1 MMDMHHR
8 DLAHHT
14 SGPVVGPGDA
24 GYDEA
29 RSVFNARFDRRPDLV
44 LRCHGAADVKAGID
58 FARERSLLL
67 SVKGGGHSYAA
78 NTVGDGGLLL
88 DLSPMKQMEINVGA
102 RTARVGP
109 GVRWRE
115 LDARTQAHGLA
126 AVGGTVSTVGVA
138 GFTLGGGNGYLSRK
152 HGMAV
157 DNLLA
162 AEVVTADGQV
172 VRAAEDANPELYWAL
187 RGGSGNFGVVTSFE
201 LALHEV
207 GPEVLAGQ
215 AVYRFADATEVL
227 RSYRELMAEAPD
239 AAQCY
244 AFVLK
249 VPPIPEF
256 PSELHGE
263 VAVDLVMFHTDPE
276 AAWVFEP
283 LLRLGNPILTYL
295 APQPYVEVQRAF
307 DAALPAG
314 QRWESRSHDLVALSD
329 AAIDTLTTQVGELPG
344 AFTVAYLGAGGGAVG
359 RVAPTATAFPHR
371 LAPYSLHL
379 MAGWTDPDQDA
390 EVTGWARRLHAA
402 MRPYATGGVY
412 VNLLGTDEPERV
424 PAAYG
429 PNFERLAAV
438 KARWDPDNLFRAN
451 HNIPPAR

>member
-1 MMDMHHR
+1 MTKHNR
-8 DLAHHT
+8 ELGART
-14 SGPVVGPGDA
+14 SGVVLTPGDR

-29 RSVFNARFDRRPDLV
+29 RSVFNARFDRHPDLV
-44 LRCHGAADVKAGID
+44 LCCRDTGDVKTGVD
-58 FARERSLLL
+58 YARESSLLL

-78 NTVGDGGLLL
+78 NTIGDGGLLL
-88 DLSPMKQMEINVGA
+88 DLSPMKQIEVDPGA
-102 RTARVGP
+102 RTVRVGP

-115 LDARTQAHGLA
+115 LDARTQEHGLA

-162 AEVVTADGQV
+162 AEVVTADGRI
-172 VRAAEDANPELYWAL
+172 VRASEQENADLFWAL

-215 AVYRFADATEVL
+215 AVYRFSDAARVL
-227 RSYRELMAEAPD
+227 RSYREFMNNAPD
-239 AAQCY
+239 EVQCY

-256 PSELHGE
+256 PEEFHGQ
-263 VAVDLVMFHTDPE
+263 VAVDLVMFHTDPG
-276 AAWVFEP
+276 AAGGFQP
-283 LLRLGNPILTYL
+283 LLELGEEILAYV

-314 QRWESRSHDLVALSD
+314 RRWESRSHDLAALSD
-329 AAIDTLTTQVGELPG
+329 AAIDTFTKHIGELPG
-344 AFTVAYLGAGGGAVG
+344 AFTVAYIGAGGGAVG

-371 LAPYSLHL
+371 MAPFSLHI
-379 MAGWTDPDQDA
+379 MAGWTDSGEDDL
-390 EVTGWARRLHAA
+390 VTGWARRVHEA
-402 MRPYATGGVY
+402 MGPYATGGVY
-412 VNLLGTDEPERV
+412 VNLLGTDERERV

-429 PNFERLAAV
+429 PNFDRLAAIKV
-438 KARWDPDNLFRAN
+438 RWDPSNLFRMN
-451 HNIPPAR
+451 HNIPPSG